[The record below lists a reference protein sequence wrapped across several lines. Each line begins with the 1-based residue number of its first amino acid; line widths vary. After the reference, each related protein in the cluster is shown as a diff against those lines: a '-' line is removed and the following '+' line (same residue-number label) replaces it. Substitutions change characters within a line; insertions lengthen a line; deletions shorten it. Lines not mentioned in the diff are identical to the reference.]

1 MTAQPITG
9 RRTLDE
15 IRSVLRPEMP
25 RLREDHSV
33 RSLEIFGS
41 YARGDASHESD
52 LDLLV
57 EFDVVPTLFSIVRL
71 ENELSELIGIKVDL
85 VMKDCLKPVL
95 GARIFAEAVA
105 V

>member
-15 IRSVLRPEMP
+15 IRSILRPEMS

-57 EFDVVPTLFSIVRL
+57 GFDVVPTLFSFVRL

-85 VMKDCLKPVL
+85 VMKGCLKPVL
-95 GARIFAEAVA
+95 SARIFSEAVA